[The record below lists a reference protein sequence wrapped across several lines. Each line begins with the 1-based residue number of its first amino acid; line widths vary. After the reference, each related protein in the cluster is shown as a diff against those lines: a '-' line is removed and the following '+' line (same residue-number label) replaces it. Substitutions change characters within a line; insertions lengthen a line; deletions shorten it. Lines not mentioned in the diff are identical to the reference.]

1 MQEHFDLTTIIF
13 ALLAAFVVWKVRSIL
28 GTRTGH
34 EQPPQERSGQHSSAS
49 DIPSG
54 PDQAANDSQGHSQ
67 RNLSSET
74 RWAPFAAPGSDLWV
88 NLDQLAKMDTSFTPR
103 EFLEGA
109 KAAYEMIL
117 LAFSNG
123 NRATLQPLLSK
134 EVFDSFA
141 SAISEREN
149 NGQVAETTLVSIEK
163 AEIKKLVLKGTTVQV
178 VVGINSK
185 LISAI
190 RATSGA
196 LIEGSSEKVVD
207 MTDIWTFSRDSNS
220 RDPNWRLISTED
232 VQ

>member
-34 EQPPQERSGQHSSAS
+34 EEPPQESLGQHSNAADVTSRQ
-49 DIPSG
+49 DE
-54 PDQAANDSQGHSQ
+54 AANDTIGHSQ
-67 RNLSSET
+67 RNLTSET

-103 EFLEGA
+103 EFQEGA

-123 NRATLQPLLSK
+123 DRATLKPLLSK

-141 SAISEREN
+141 TAISEREN
-149 NGQVAETTLVSIEK
+149 NGHIAETTLVSIER
-163 AEIKKLVLKGTTVQV
+163 ADIKKLVIKGTIVQV
-178 VVGINSK
+178 VVGFNSK

-190 RATSGA
+190 RAGSGSV
-196 LIEGSSEKVVD
+196 IEGSAEKVVD
-207 MTDIWTFSRDSNS
+207 MTDIWTFSRDSSS

-232 VQ
+232 A

>member
-34 EQPPQERSGQHSSAS
+34 EEPPQERLSQHSSAADVTS
-49 DIPSG
+49 RQDE
-54 PDQAANDSQGHSQ
+54 AANDTTGHSQ
-67 RNLSSET
+67 RNLTSET
-74 RWAPFAAPGSDLWV
+74 RWAPFAVPGSDLWV

-103 EFLEGA
+103 EFQEGA

-123 NRATLQPLLSK
+123 DRATLKPLLSK

-141 SAISEREN
+141 TAISEREN
-149 NGQVAETTLVSIEK
+149 NGQVAETTLVSIER
-163 AEIKKLVLKGTTVQV
+163 AEIKKVVIKGTIVQV
-178 VVGINSK
+178 VVGFNSK

-190 RATSGA
+190 RVASGSV
-196 LIEGSSEKVVD
+196 IEGSAEKVVD
-207 MTDIWTFSRDSNS
+207 MTDIWTFSRDSSS

-232 VQ
+232 A